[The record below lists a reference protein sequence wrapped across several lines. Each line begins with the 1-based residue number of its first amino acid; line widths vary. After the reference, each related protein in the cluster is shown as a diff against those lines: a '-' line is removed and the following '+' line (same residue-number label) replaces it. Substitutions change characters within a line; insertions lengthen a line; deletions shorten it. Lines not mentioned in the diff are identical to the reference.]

1 MEVEAVPATGAWV
14 GVAGVVIATSLHVS
28 ASDEPLFI
36 AGCVAPS
43 GGGTWIMNAV
53 VCRVADD
60 LPLSITSSSVR
71 ETDDSG
77 EFVPLF
83 ASSIPSGEPP
93 SSWTLRPRIRLIRNQ
108 RRVL

>member
-1 MEVEAVPATGAWV
+1 
-14 GVAGVVIATSLHVS
+14 
-28 ASDEPLFI
+28 
-36 AGCVAPS
+36 
-43 GGGTWIMNAV
+43 MNAV

-93 SSWTLRPRIRLIRNQ
+93 SSWTLRPVPLSIGDELIFRKIK
-108 RRVL
+108 RSTT